1 MVGEKMKIKDLK
13 IGTRL
18 GMGFGVICLALVFT
32 VGLGVVSLGS
42 VNDGTNTLA
51 TKRIPRL
58 DLSTR
63 LLGEVN
69 DTAIALRNIM
79 LSDDAADRARQLE
92 KAISSRKA
100 ADGILAELDKA
111 LESQH
116 GRALLHRQQELYAKY
131 VKAQQELV
139 RLIEA
144 NDQSGARAYL
154 SKELRPVLVEF
165 KKAIADQIQMQ
176 KELAAENAAAAAKTY
191 GDTRNLMLALGVLIL
206 GGAGALAWWITGS
219 ITRPVRRALDVAN
232 AVAAGDLTTRV
243 EVTSQCEMGQLLA
256 SLKTMNDNL
265 VKTVT
270 TVRTGTEAI
279 GTASGEVA
287 AGNLD
292 LSSRTEQQASSLE
305 ETASSM
311 EELTSTVKQNADNAR
326 QANTLAEAASGVA
339 ARGGQVIN
347 DVVSTMEQI
356 NEASG
361 KITDIISVI
370 DGIAFQTNILALNA
384 AVEAAR
390 AGEQGRGFAVVA
402 GEVRNL
408 AQRSAAAAKEIKSLI
423 ADSSDKV
430 GTGSRLVKE
439 AGSTMT
445 DIVDSVR
452 RVTDILNEISSAS
465 QEQSAGIEQ
474 INEAINQMDTV
485 VQQNAALVEEASAA
499 SQSMQD
505 QAARLSAA
513 VAVFKLDHAAAPK
526 AAAKAAPKAALA
538 AARAPARAALPA
550 ARPAPVKRPAPA
562 PAPAPTAAAKPAA
575 AKPAAAPRGKVHAP
589 AEGDWEEF

>member
-1 MVGEKMKIKDLK
+1 MNIKDLK

-18 GMGFGVICLALVFT
+18 GMGFGVICLALVFA

-42 VNDGTNTLA
+42 VNDGTNTLV

-58 DLSTR
+58 ESTTR
-63 LLGEVN
+63 LLNEVN
-69 DTAIALRNIM
+69 DTAISLRNIM
-79 LSDDAADRARQLE
+79 LSDDPADRSKQLE
-92 KAISSRKA
+92 KAMSSRKA
-100 ADGILAELDKA
+100 SEAILAELDKN
-111 LESQH
+111 LESQR
-116 GRALLHRQQELYAKY
+116 GRALLLQQQQLYARY
-131 VKAQQELV
+131 VKAQQELL
-139 RLIEA
+139 RLIDA
-144 NDQSGARAYL
+144 NDQNGARAFL
-154 SKELRPVLVEF
+154 SKELRPVLLEF
-165 KKAIADQIQMQ
+165 KKVIADQIQMQ
-176 KELAAENAAAAAKTY
+176 KELAAQDAAAAARTY
-191 GDTRNLMLALGVLIL
+191 GDTRNLMLALGLLIL
-206 GGAGALAWWITGS
+206 GGAGALAWWITAS
-219 ITRPVRRALDVAN
+219 ITRPVRRALEVAN
-232 AVAAGDLTTRV
+232 AVAAGDLTTHV

-287 AGNLD
+287 AGNQD

-326 QANTLAEAASGVA
+326 QANTLAAAASGVA

-452 RVTDILNEISSAS
+452 RVTDILNEITSAS

-485 VQQNAALVEEASAA
+485 TQQNAALVEQASAA
-499 SQSMQD
+499 SQAMQD

-513 VAVFKLDHAAAPK
+513 VAVFKLEHAAAP
-526 AAAKAAPKAALA
+526 AAIRAPAAVPTP
-538 AARAPARAALPA
+538 ARAPARAALPA
-550 ARPAPVKRPAPA
+550 ARPAAVKRPAPA
-562 PAPAPTAAAKPAA
+562 AAARPAA
-575 AKPAAAPRGKVHAP
+575 ASRGKVHAP

>member
-1 MVGEKMKIKDLK
+1 MKIKDLK

-18 GMGFGVICLALVFT
+18 GMGFGLICLALVFT
-32 VGLGVVSLGS
+32 VGLGVVSLGR
-42 VNDGTNTLA
+42 VNDSTDA
-51 TKRIPRL
+51 VVTKRMPRIETSSRVL
-58 DLSTR
+58 T
-63 LLGEVN
+63 EVN
-69 DTAIALRNIM
+69 DIAIALRNMM
-79 LSDDAADRARQLE
+79 LTDDAADRAKQIE
-92 KAISSRKA
+92 EITSSRKNIEA
-100 ADGILAELDKA
+100 LFADLDKT
-111 LESQH
+111 LQSEH
-116 GRALLHRQQELYAKY
+116 GRALLRQQQELNIKY
-131 VKAQQELV
+131 VKGQQELV
-139 RLIEA
+139 RLVGA
-144 NDQSGARAYL
+144 NDMDGAKAYL
-154 SKELRPVLVEF
+154 SKEVRPVLAAY
-165 KKAIADQIQMQ
+165 KKTIDEQIETQ
-176 KELAAENAAAAAKTY
+176 KGLAAQDAAAAGKMY
-191 GDTRNLMLALGVLIL
+191 GDTRNLMLALGVLVL
-206 GGAGALAWWITGS
+206 GGAGALAWWITAS

-256 SLKTMNDNL
+256 SLKAMNDNL
-265 VKTVT
+265 VKTVA

-279 GTASGEVA
+279 GTASSEVA
-287 AGNLD
+287 AGNQD

-347 DVVSTMEQI
+347 DVVTTMEQI

-408 AQRSAAAAKEIKSLI
+408 AQRSAAAAKEIKTLI

-439 AGSTMT
+439 AGNTMT

-452 RVTDILNEISSAS
+452 RVTDILNEITSAS

-474 INEAINQMDTV
+474 VNEAITQMDTAT
-485 VQQNAALVEEASAA
+485 QQNAALVEQAAAA

-513 VAVFKLDHAAAPK
+513 VAVFKLEQAAAP
-526 AAAKAAPKAALA
+526 AAVRAPASASA
-538 AARAPARAALPA
+538 SASAPARAPARAALPA
-550 ARPAPVKRPAPA
+550 ARPVAAKRPAPG
-562 PAPAPTAAAKPAA
+562 AAAKPAA
-575 AKPAAAPRGKVHAP
+575 ASRPAAKVP